1 MTTEAAGRG
10 NSQGRAS
17 LVLKVANALSVESG
31 VFPYPV
37 TDVINKNI
45 SGSPTNGED
54 GRSVRTTDYPVGG
67 ATRAAVLAI
76 GRQANT
82 VYAFQT
88 FPPGGGGSANR
99 PPHPPLFANLCH
111 RRGRRRRRR
120 RLRRRGR
127 FRGLPTQRDNQ
138 TQTRGEPEDSTTG
151 TYWRRASGGILLL
164 LSSGL
169 SSFALRVLRS
179 LSCLGARCFF
189 SPHSLFYIF
198 HSCLLFA
205 CCSSLGRLTQS
216 SDSALISLLPLT
228 VRIISVIVFRL

>member
-1 MTTEAAGRG
+1 
-10 NSQGRAS
+10 
-17 LVLKVANALSVESG
+17 
-31 VFPYPV
+31 
-37 TDVINKNI
+37 
-45 SGSPTNGED
+45 
-54 GRSVRTTDYPVGG
+54 VRTTDYPVGG

-111 RRGRRRRRR
+111 RRGRRRQ

-151 TYWRRASGGILLL
+151 TYRRCASGGILLL
-164 LSSGL
+164 LSPGL
-169 SSFALRVLRS
+169 SSFALRILRS
-179 LSCLGARCFF
+179 LSCLGARVFLLAPLSLLLYLLLLSLIRVLFF
-189 SPHSLFYIF
+189 TQSPH
-198 HSCLLFA
+198 
-205 CCSSLGRLTQS
+205 
-216 SDSALISLLPLT
+216 SALISLLPLT
-228 VRIISVIVFRL
+228 VCVVVFRL